1 MVNLKWEEAS
11 MKRNNGH
18 TVLYKLLGISIQ
30 FFCIAFYSFLI
41 GCILLTLFTGADV
54 TYGLL
59 LRGLL
64 LFGQGGFVILC
75 GIAIVSI
82 AESI

>member
-1 MVNLKWEEAS
+1 

-18 TVLYKLLGISIQ
+18 TIVYKLLGVAIQ
-30 FFCIAFYSFLI
+30 FFCIAFYGFLI
-41 GCILLTLFTGADV
+41 GCILLTLFMGADV
-54 TYGLL
+54 TYDLL
-59 LRGLL
+59 KRGLL

-75 GIAIVSI
+75 GVAIVSI